1 MKKYN
6 TQFNITMKKFLIL
19 CAFMAGMLTSW
30 AQTAIDNFTVG
41 PYVVDYSGP
50 GDVKY
55 RLRDNIDLY
64 EFFELKRDTTVVES
78 VVETPVRH
86 AIQISGYVGANRFA
100 SKEIGLSGVWKQDVG
115 KNLYFN
121 GGLSFAIGYVCSGKL
136 VTRSMFEV
144 GMPLQIELGRLNH
157 QKASLFGT
165 FGIAPTVYTTMMAK
179 IWDGSK
185 YVDAD
190 KDKKKTGF
198 LIAPSLEFGGN
209 IPVGDIIMR
218 IGVYGTYKI
227 NCTVG
232 NYDVYKNSAGRCFL
246 GAKIGVVF

>member
-1 MKKYN
+1 
-6 TQFNITMKKFLIL
+6 MKKFLIL
-19 CAFMAGMLTSW
+19 CAFMAGMLTVW
-30 AQTAIDNFTVG
+30 AQTEIDNFTVG

-64 EFFELKRDTTVVES
+64 EFFELKRDTTVVAAE
-78 VVETPVRH
+78 VETPIRH

-100 SKEIGLSGVWKQDVG
+100 AKEIGLSGTWKQNVG
-115 KNLYFN
+115 TNLFFN
-121 GGLSFAIGYVCSGKL
+121 GGLSFAIGYADFSQLSK
-136 VTRSMFEV
+136 RSMFEV
-144 GMPLQIELGRLNH
+144 GIPLQIELGRLNH

-165 FGIAPTVYTTMMAK
+165 FGIAPTVYATMMAK
-179 IWDGSK
+179 KWEDSK
-185 YVDAD
+185 FVDAD
-190 KDKKKTGF
+190 KNKKKAGF

-209 IPVGDIIMR
+209 IPVGDVIMR

-232 NYDVYKNSAGRCFL
+232 DYDVYKNSAGRCFL
-246 GAKIGVVF
+246 GAKIGVVL